1 MNPLA
6 FRQPL
11 SRTLVV
17 LLILAAQSLLPALS
31 HANLPDPTWI
41 PGIYDD
47 ADDDNLILF
56 LSSAGGSLAPADPG
70 DLGPPPPIA
79 GVLGHS
85 REGIPLR
92 LPGSALHSRAP
103 PAL

>member
-1 MNPLA
+1 MNSLA
-6 FRQPL
+6 FRRPL
-11 SRTLVV
+11 SRTLIV

-56 LSSAGGSLAPADPG
+56 LSSAGGSAAPADPG

-79 GVLGHS
+79 GMLDHS
-85 REGIPLR
+85 REGVPLT
-92 LPGSALHSRAP
+92 LPASALRPRAP